1 MQERVLQMKV
11 EMLME
16 ELGNLP
22 YDAEV
27 YVDTGHAVKIINRV
41 EEDSQGV
48 YILADQFIT
57 DQEEWK

>member
-1 MQERVLQMKV
+1 MKV

-27 YVDTGHAVKIINRV
+27 FVDTGKVIRVINRV